1 VSNRLEVDQARA
13 NRAVTAAAIPDIERQ
28 IAIAENALSVLL
40 GRPPGPIA
48 RGRAI
53 GEREVPP
60 HIPAGLPAGLLE
72 RRPDVV
78 QAEQFLVAANAN
90 VGAAKA
96 LFYPTITLTGSAGA
110 VSSSL
115 SDFLTPQS
123 MIWSFGAGL
132 FQPLF
137 NGGRIKQNYEAAKAR
152 FDAAMAQYQ
161 KAALNAYRETADS
174 LVTIEKLAQR
184 RTEIEDGVEALRD
197 AVQLSRARYDTGL
210 SSYLEV
216 LIADQ
221 QLFQQEL
228 QLAQVRGA
236 QLRSV
241 AQLYRALGGGWELE
255 PTVQLTPA
263 QPIK

>member
-1 VSNRLEVDQARA
+1 
-13 NRAVTAAAIPDIERQ
+13 
-28 IAIAENALSVLL
+28 
-40 GRPPGPIA
+40 
-48 RGRAI
+48 
-53 GEREVPP
+53 
-60 HIPAGLPAGLLE
+60 LP
-72 RRPDVV
+72 PDVV

-123 MIWSFGAGL
+123 MIWSIGAGI
-132 FQPLF
+132 FQPIF

-152 FDAAMAQYQ
+152 FDFALAQYQ
-161 KAALNAYRETADS
+161 KSALNAYRETADS

-184 RTEIEDGVEALRD
+184 RTEIEGGVEALRD

-241 AQLYRALGGGWELE
+241 AQLYRALGGGWQLE
-255 PTVQLTPA
+255 PAAPGPA
-263 QPIK
+263 GQIK